1 MQDSIIKD
9 QSNQLYRYLLFAG
22 IVIIAIN
29 LRPGMTSVGPMIGM
43 IRDDIGLANW
53 SAGLLTSLPLL
64 AFAAI
69 SPLVPR
75 ISEYFSDDWTMVLGL
90 FTIVVGITI
99 RSLALISL
107 LFLGTIFVGLGIAI
121 CNVLLPKVIKDR
133 FPTKVALMTSVY
145 STLMGI
151 FAAIA
156 SGVSVPLATGLQW
169 GWKLSL
175 FVWTIP
181 ALVGMLLW
189 IYLVKRNS
197 DNDEEE
203 SAILPVRGGRI
214 WKSPLAWQVAFFMG
228 LQSSLFYVTVSWL
241 PEILHYNGMDVTTA
255 GWMLS
260 YTQLIGMPV
269 SFIVPVIAGRLKS
282 QRSLVLILGIS
293 ALLGISGLLVSST
306 FYWLMVSITFLG
318 LTVGGWFALALTF
331 LAIRAKDGRSAGELS
346 GMAQSIGYLLAAMG
360 PVLIG
365 FLHDMTNDWTVPLV
379 VLLGIT
385 IVVILFGLGAGRDR
399 YVVN

>member
-181 ALVGMLLW
+181 ALVGVLLW

>member
-1 MQDSIIKD
+1 MSYEALTDEKT
-9 QSNQLYRYLLFAG
+9 NKMYRLLIFTG

-175 FVWTIP
+175 FVW
-181 ALVGMLLW
+181 
-189 IYLVKRNS
+189 
-197 DNDEEE
+197 
-203 SAILPVRGGRI
+203 
-214 WKSPLAWQVAFFMG
+214 
-228 LQSSLFYVTVSWL
+228 
-241 PEILHYNGMDVTTA
+241 
-255 GWMLS
+255 
-260 YTQLIGMPV
+260 
-269 SFIVPVIAGRLKS
+269 
-282 QRSLVLILGIS
+282 
-293 ALLGISGLLVSST
+293 
-306 FYWLMVSITFLG
+306 
-318 LTVGGWFALALTF
+318 
-331 LAIRAKDGRSAGELS
+331 
-346 GMAQSIGYLLAAMG
+346 
-360 PVLIG
+360 
-365 FLHDMTNDWTVPLV
+365 
-379 VLLGIT
+379 
-385 IVVILFGLGAGRDR
+385 
-399 YVVN
+399 